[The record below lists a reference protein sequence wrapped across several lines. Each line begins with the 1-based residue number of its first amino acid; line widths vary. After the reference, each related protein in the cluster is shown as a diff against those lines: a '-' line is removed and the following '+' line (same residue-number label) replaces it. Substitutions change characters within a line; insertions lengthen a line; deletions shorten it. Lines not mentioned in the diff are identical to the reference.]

1 MLMRLIIVAGTII
14 AAFLLFVI
22 ALVFGGTG
30 CVVFICALAAL
41 GLVYMILDLRKRI
54 DIIKNGVTAQA
65 SLDTSKSLS
74 DYLMPEAKYI
84 YTAEDGKKYEF
95 KKEFTVLNPNLYAQP
110 EITVYYK
117 PDKPQVSVHRSCI
130 GMRIIY
136 LICYIILAALVIS
149 CFAVVFL
156 V

>member
-14 AAFLLFVI
+14 AGILLFAI

-41 GLVYMILDLRKRI
+41 GLVYMVLDLHKRI
-54 DIIKNGVTAQA
+54 DIIKNGVSAQA
-65 SLDTSKSLS
+65 SLEASGSLS
-74 DYLMPEAKYI
+74 DYLKPEARYL
-84 YTAEDGKKYEF
+84 YTAENGEKYEF

-110 EITVYYK
+110 EITIYYK

-130 GMRIIY
+130 AMRIIY

-149 CFAVVFL
+149 CFAVVFF